1 MTTPTL
7 ICGAAVLGP
16 VRFWELWDVTAYR
29 NRSHL
34 KRAVNQ
40 QFHTKTTRSTWFIPK
55 AARRNKVALR
65 DDCVKVVEENR

>member
-16 VRFWELWDVTAYR
+16 VRFWELWDVAAYR

-34 KRAVNQ
+34 KRAVKQ
-40 QFHTKTTRSTWFIPK
+40 QLHTKDDTLNLVHSEGS
-55 AARRNKVALR
+55 AAKQSCCAR
-65 DDCVKVVEENR
+65 